1 MAENYYK
8 KATEIF
14 KRFDTNISHD
24 WVLKNNLKEKANSI
38 IRRMENAKSDEQFD
52 KAAYDFKRTVVIPY
66 FNDHVSTLDSKQ
78 IKGFIENNPIINMKP
93 PSYLGSYDE
102 LKRNEVFVDIPY
114 AKISVGND
122 GKKHVDVPLL
132 RVINDPKILNAVA
145 GRLNVVPEDLK
156 EHIENEWNLKKQREW
171 AKEEAAMRKAMID
184 GGTVGGVK
192 WPGRKGVLKEFDR
205 NPWTPI
211 FKETSP
217 DLYAAMRRDIAN
229 ASGESGSPTA
239 WQNSHMKEQL
249 NDMIRNVGLS
259 ASATALPAMLPAK
272 YSMAAPLATGAGVGA
287 TEFGAMANSPYYSL
301 SSENISNIKNS
312 AFAAATIPG
321 GVQVVLGLG
330 RKFGGPIL
338 SRAFSRARRSIVRGE
353 ETPSVA
359 EHNALTSK
367 VDEASRKVM
376 SEGNGEYLF
385 IPEQVG
391 GAIQDLANKMNGT
404 PKAILEGKFFDDDWV
419 RAALKTKEGVAEI
432 KSYFVA
438 PSRNTF
444 IDWNRKVATE
454 ESAPVRVIYRKA
466 VEATEKTFPMALEEI
481 QALGSESGAA
491 QRAADA
497 AATVLAKAA
506 TNVYGIKEPADSR
519 RNYKE
524 DLFSYE
530 SSNPEQVESWKR
542 YGIPSWDP
550 LAEEFNEKYGEGK

>member
-1 MAENYYK
+1 MAENYLQKATQIYRGFDAESSREWLRKNGMTELAKMLLDDMADARSEDDYK
-8 KATEIF
+8 KAEYQF
-14 KRFDTNISHD
+14 KNRIVVPFFKDF
-24 WVLKNNLKEKANSI
+24 VYPLGEKAVKAFVA
-38 IRRMENAKSDEQFD
+38 ENPVINVAPPKS
-52 KAAYDFKRTVVIPY
+52 V
-66 FNDHVSTLDSKQ
+66 
-78 IKGFIENNPIINMKP
+78 
-93 PSYLGSYDE
+93 GSYDD
-102 LKRNEVFVDIPY
+102 LKKNQAFSDSKY
-114 AKISVGND
+114 AQAYTDEKGNR
-122 GKKHVDVPLL
+122 VVNVPLL
-132 RVINDPKILNAVA
+132 QIANDPEELSLAA
-145 GRLNVVPEDLK
+145 LRLGITPEDLHD
-156 EHIENEWNLKKQREW
+156 HIVNEWRRKKEKEW
-171 AKEEAAMRKAMID
+171 VKEESAMRKAMID

-192 WPGRKGVLKEFDR
+192 WPGRKGVLKEFDK

-239 WQNSHMKEQL
+239 WQNSHMREQL
-249 NDMIRNVGLS
+249 NDMIRNVGLA

-272 YSMAAPLATGAGVGA
+272 YSAAAPFATGAGVGA
-287 TEFGAMANSPYYSL
+287 TEFGAMANSPYYDL
-301 SSENISNIKNS
+301 SSENISNIKNA

-321 GVQVVLGLG
+321 AVQVFLGLG
-330 RKFGGPIL
+330 RKFGGPVL

-376 SEGNGEYLF
+376 SEGNGEYIF
-385 IPEQVG
+385 IPEQVD
-391 GAIQDLANKMNGT
+391 GAIQDIANKMNGT
-404 PKAILEGKFFDDDWV
+404 PKAILEGKIFDDDWV

-444 IDWNRKVATE
+444 IDWNRKIATE
-454 ESAPVRVIYRKA
+454 EYAPVRVIYRKA
-466 VEATEKTFPMALEEI
+466 VEATEKNFPMALEEI
-481 QALGSESGAA
+481 QALGNESGSA

-497 AATVLAKAA
+497 ASIGLAKLS
-506 TNVYGIKEPADSR
+506 TNVFGIKEPADSR

-524 DLFSYE
+524 GLSSYE
-530 SSNPEQVESWKR
+530 ASNPEQVEAWKR